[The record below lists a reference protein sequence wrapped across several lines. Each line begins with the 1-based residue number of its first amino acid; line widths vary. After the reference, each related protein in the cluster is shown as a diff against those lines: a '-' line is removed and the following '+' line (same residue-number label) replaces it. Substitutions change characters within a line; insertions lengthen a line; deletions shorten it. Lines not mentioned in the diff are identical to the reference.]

1 MKKFDHLEYIGIIE
15 LNKEEQNKINGG
27 FLILGT
33 LAAIAG
39 IVYILGEMAYMK
51 GRQDSNCD

>member
-1 MKKFDHLEYIGIIE
+1 MRNLENFNVQVMETEE
-15 LNKEEQNKINGG
+15 LQNINGG

-39 IVYILGEMAYMK
+39 IIYLAGEIAYIA

>member
-1 MKKFDHLEYIGIIE
+1 MKKLENYGVQVMGTKE
-15 LNKEEQNKINGG
+15 LQNTNGG

-39 IVYILGEMAYMK
+39 IVYIAEEIAYIA
-51 GRQDSNCD
+51 GRQDSNCDK